1 MDRRAAADEI
11 ERVGVTVHVPP
22 ALRSFT
28 DGQDE
33 VCLEAGDVASLMKA
47 LDGAFPGI
55 RERVVDESGEPRPYV
70 NVFLNDNLVR
80 EPLARVALSPGDSV
94 HILPSVAGGWYG

>member
-1 MDRRAAADEI
+1 MDRRVSADEI
-11 ERVGVTVHVPP
+11 ERAGVTVHVPP
-22 ALRSFT
+22 ALRGFT

-33 VCLEAGDVASLMKA
+33 VCLEARDVASLLRT

-70 NVFLNDNLVR
+70 NVFVNDNLVR
-80 EPLARVALSPGDSV
+80 EPLAKVPLSPGDSV
-94 HILPSVAGGWYG
+94 HILPSVAGGWFG